1 MAKNEVLIKFTM
13 DVDGARVAVGEFDEV
28 LKSTAEEAGNVTKFV
43 GALDAEIK
51 KQSNTAAN
59 SVKNLKKLRA
69 GLVSVAES
77 VDVNS
82 KEFEHL
88 RTQIMQIDA
97 ELKKASASQGSF
109 STTAGRSG
117 AALTEFGRIIADA
130 PYGIQGVANNIEQ
143 FSQQFVDLTRE
154 TGSVGSAVKS
164 LVKSFLGAGGIV
176 IAIQL
181 ASAAYQILSK
191 YIQDTNKGMLETAK
205 AGAGAATNL
214 RILRQALLD
223 GNVSE
228 EERVEL
234 LERANEEYDDLN
246 LSLEDSEEATRKNI
260 RALDDMIA
268 VMAEAAKT
276 RALQNLIEEEF
287 QKQAELQVNE
297 SIRQQKW
304 YGGLQKAFQYAAE
317 NTIGIAMSFEGR
329 MIESGQRMSE
339 YMSLIEDMLSLF
351 DRPNEEKDKA
361 NKILEL
367 QEELMLMRIKFER
380 TRLEVEL
387 ELIAE
392 KLAKEKKGT
401 EEYIRLQIRAQGIVD
416 KLNDLDVKDFEEK
429 ENEKQRISDLQQKL
443 FEARLSDN
451 EKLQRK
457 HVRSEIAA
465 IETILKSGTISAEKR
480 AELELELYELRQQ
493 NAKMAQEDA
502 ESYAESA
509 QKALS
514 IVDDVLSA
522 RADREIAIEQ
532 NKTNALND
540 QLKKRLANEQLSAE
554 ERDKINQQIARNEAA
569 LVERE
574 NAINKKRFEQ
584 QKALQIAQA
593 LVETYRSAFLAY
605 GSQLVIGDPTSP
617 LRAQI
622 AQAVALAAGLAN
634 VAIIARQ
641 QFTGKPMPAPTL
653 SAQGGAIQSAAPA
666 FNVVGASQTNQLAQA
681 IAMSEQEPLKAYV
694 VASDVTSAQELD
706 RKIIEGAS
714 I

>member
-1 MAKNEVLIKFTM
+1 MAKNEVIIKFTM

-28 LKSTAEEAGNVTKFV
+28 LKSTAEDAGNVTKFV
-43 GALDAEIK
+43 GALDKEIK
-51 KQSNTAAN
+51 SQSNTAAN

-77 VDVNS
+77 VDINS

-88 RTQIMQIDA
+88 RTQIMQLDTEIQ
-97 ELKKASASQGSF
+97 KASASQSSF

-117 AALTEFGRIIADA
+117 ATLTEFGRIIADA

-154 TGSVGSAVKS
+154 TGSVGAAIKS

-176 IAIQL
+176 IAVQV
-181 ASAAYQILSK
+181 ASAAYQVLSK

-205 AGAGAATNL
+205 ASAGAATNL

-234 LERANEEYDDLN
+234 LERANEEYEDLN

-260 RALDDMIA
+260 SALNDMIA

-276 RALQNLIEEEF
+276 RALQSLIEEEF
-287 QKQAELQVNE
+287 QKQAELRVNE

-304 YGGLQKAFQYAAE
+304 YGGLVKSFQYAAE
-317 NTIGIAMSFEGR
+317 NVIGISMSFEGR
-329 MIESGQRMSE
+329 MIDSGKRLNE
-339 YMSLIEDMLSLF
+339 YMGLIEDMLSLF
-351 DRPNEEKDKA
+351 DTPDATKESAD
-361 NKILEL
+361 KILEL

-387 ELIAE
+387 ELVAE
-392 KLAKEKKGT
+392 KLAAEEKGT
-401 EEYIRLQIRAQGIVD
+401 EEYVRLQIRAQGIVD
-416 KLNDLDVKDFEEK
+416 QLNDLDVKNFEEK

-443 FEARLSDN
+443 FEARIADN
-451 EKLQRK
+451 ERLLKKSVQ
-457 HVRSEIAA
+457 SEISS
-465 IETILKSGTISAEKR
+465 IEEILKSDTISAEYR
-480 AELELELYELRQQ
+480 AELELKLYNLRKQ
-493 NAKMAQEDA
+493 NADIVKEEM
-502 ESYAESA
+502 ESYVESA
-509 QKALS
+509 QKALT

-522 RADREIAIEQ
+522 RADRELAIEK
-532 NKTNALND
+532 NKTTALND
-540 QLKKRLANEQLSAE
+540 ELRKRLANEELSAQ
-554 ERDKINQQIARNEAA
+554 ERDKINQEISRNEAA

-584 QKALQIAQA
+584 QKAIQIAQA

-617 LRAQI
+617 IRAQI
-622 AQAVALAAGLAN
+622 AQGVALAAGLAN
-634 VAIIARQ
+634 IAIIARQ
-641 QFTGKPMPAPTL
+641 QYTGKPLPAPAL
-653 SAQGGAIQSAAPA
+653 SAQGGAVPSAAPA

-681 IAMSEQEPLKAYV
+681 IAAADQEPLRAYV

>member
-1 MAKNEVLIKFTM
+1 
-13 DVDGARVAVGEFDEV
+13 
-28 LKSTAEEAGNVTKFV
+28 
-43 GALDAEIK
+43 
-51 KQSNTAAN
+51 
-59 SVKNLKKLRA
+59 
-69 GLVSVAES
+69 
-77 VDVNS
+77 
-82 KEFEHL
+82 
-88 RTQIMQIDA
+88 
-97 ELKKASASQGSF
+97 
-109 STTAGRSG
+109 
-117 AALTEFGRIIADA
+117 
-130 PYGIQGVANNIEQ
+130 
-143 FSQQFVDLTRE
+143 
-154 TGSVGSAVKS
+154 
-164 LVKSFLGAGGIV
+164 
-176 IAIQL
+176 
-181 ASAAYQILSK
+181 
-191 YIQDTNKGMLETAK
+191 
-205 AGAGAATNL
+205 
-214 RILRQALLD
+214 
-223 GNVSE
+223 
-228 EERVEL
+228 
-234 LERANEEYDDLN
+234 
-246 LSLEDSEEATRKNI
+246 
-260 RALDDMIA
+260 
-268 VMAEAAKT
+268 
-276 RALQNLIEEEF
+276 
-287 QKQAELQVNE
+287 
-297 SIRQQKW
+297 
-304 YGGLQKAFQYAAE
+304 
-317 NTIGIAMSFEGR
+317 MSFEGR

-465 IETILKSGTISAEKR
+465 IKEILKSDTISAEKR
-480 AELELELYELRQQ
+480 AELELELYELRQK
-493 NAKMAQEDA
+493 NAEMAQKDA
-502 ESYAESA
+502 ESIAESA

-514 IVDDVLSA
+514 IIDDVLSA
-522 RADREIAIEQ
+522 QADREIAIEQ

-540 QLKKRLANEQLSAE
+540 QLKERLANEQLSAE

-593 LVETYRSAFLAY
+593 LVETYRTAWLAF
-605 GSQLVIGDPTSP
+605 GSQLQIGNPASAIS
-617 LRAQI
+617 AQI

-641 QFTGKPMPAPTL
+641 QYTGKPMPAPTL

-666 FNVVGASQTNQLAQA
+666 FNVVGASQTNQLAEA
-681 IAMSEQEPLKAYV
+681 IAMAEQEPLKAYV